1 MLKHYHFILIVLLIS
16 ATSALS
22 AQITLTAEN
31 YGVQDSV
38 ILSDTL
44 YYEGA
49 FAPDIPTGG
58 ENQTWDYSAVQADN
72 FISILSLPVP
82 EEDTCFAGA
91 QSLRTVNFVF
101 QAFQYPGFGYTAYE
115 EGGRFELGFKTA
127 GAKFP
132 LTAITGNPMDTLD
145 ILPRISPTRETL
157 IPFPA
162 TFGTI
167 AQDTFVQTAP
177 LELTVSAFGLNQT
190 PAAQTV
196 TTTNTVEVIGYG
208 DLILPTLS
216 GVPSEPIEALLA
228 RVTTV
233 NVANYTLAGGPA
245 PAALL
250 QAFGVS
256 QNETTTTVN
265 YFFHI
270 EGMGRSVAR
279 LLSFN
284 GNTQYRFEFR
294 GVPPGVTSSVDNV
307 GSLEPLRFSPNPVH
321 PGEVLQLTTPVGVS
335 DGILRLLDIQGRTIT
350 ENPFRSFPGD
360 NIDFRIP
367 ATVGPGLYIQQV
379 LNERGQLVSVGK
391 VLVQ

>member
-1 MLKHYHFILIVLLIS
+1 MLKSYYLLLFVLAIG
-16 ATSALS
+16 TTTTLS

-38 ILSDTL
+38 ILNDTL

-49 FAPDIPTGG
+49 FAPDIPMGG
-58 ENQTWDYSAVQADN
+58 ENQTWDYSAVQADSL
-72 FISILSLPVP
+72 ISLTFFPVP
-82 EEDTCFAGA
+82 EEDTCFLGA
-91 QSLRTVNFVF
+91 QTLRPINFAF
-101 QAFQYPGFGYTAYE
+101 QAFEYPGTGYTSYE
-115 EGGRFELGFKTA
+115 EGGRFNLGFKTD

-145 ILPRISPTRETL
+145 ILPRISPARETL

-177 LELTVSAFGLNQT
+177 LEITVSAFGLNRT
-190 PAAQTV
+190 PAAQIF

-208 DLILPTLS
+208 NLILPELA
-216 GVPSEPIEALLA
+216 GVSSQPLEALLA

-233 NVANYTLAGGPA
+233 EVANYTLAGGPA

-256 QNETTTTVN
+256 QNETNTTVN
-265 YFFHI
+265 YFFHV
-270 EGMGRSVAR
+270 EGVGRSVAR
-279 LLSFN
+279 LVSIN
-284 GNTQYRFEFR
+284 GNYRFEFR
-294 GVPPGVTSSVDNV
+294 KVPPMAPSSVDNLV
-307 GSLEPLRFSPNPVH
+307 SLEPLQFSPNPVR

-335 DGILRLLDIQGRTIT
+335 DGMLRLLDIQGRTVA
-350 ENPFRSFPGD
+350 ENSFRSLPGD
-360 NIDFRIP
+360 NINFRIP
-367 ATVGPGLYIQQV
+367 ATVMPGLYIQQV

>member
-1 MLKHYHFILIVLLIS
+1 MLKYYRFFLIALFIS

-38 ILSDTL
+38 ILNDTL
-44 YYEGA
+44 YSEGA
-49 FAPDIPTGG
+49 FVPEIPTGG
-58 ENQTWDYSAVQADN
+58 ENQTWDYSAVQADQ
-72 FISILSLPVP
+72 FISFLTFPVP
-82 EEDTCFAGA
+82 EEDTCFVGA
-91 QSLRTVNFVF
+91 QSQRPVNFSF
-101 QAFQYPGFGYTAYE
+101 QAFQYPGTGYTAYE
-115 EGGRFELGFKTA
+115 EGGRFDLGFKTD
-127 GAKFP
+127 GAKFA
-132 LTAITGNPMDTLD
+132 LTGITGNPMDTLD
-145 ILPRISPTRETL
+145 ILPRTTQARETL

-177 LELTVSAFGLNQT
+177 LALTVSAFGLNQT

-196 TTTNTVEVIGYG
+196 TTTNKVEVIGYG
-208 DLILPTLS
+208 NLILPTLS
-216 GVPSEPIEALLA
+216 GVPSESMEALLT

-233 NVANYTLAGGPA
+233 DVANYTLAGSPA

-256 QNETTTTVN
+256 QNETNTTVN
-265 YFFHI
+265 YFFHV
-270 EGMGRSVAR
+270 EGMGRSAAR

-294 GVPPGVTSSVDNV
+294 GVPPSVPSSVANV

-321 PGEVLQLTTPVGVS
+321 PGEVLQLTPPIGVS
-335 DGILRLLDIQGRTIT
+335 DGILRLLDIQGRTIA